1 MSCSINK
8 EDLIAFIYNE
18 LDENKTKILQQHI
31 KTCRE
36 CKKEIDLLIS
46 ERNILKKWEIEAP
59 KMEFVFVEGKQSII
73 SKIKEYFRPQSL
85 KPIRIGYILAGVAA
99 AVMIVLSLVNFEFN
113 YDESGVSISMG
124 IFGMGKEDKVEN
136 EFLEKLMQNQQ
147 ETINLILQVV
157 SASEERIKQERD
169 IMLAQLVQE
178 IQIQRESDMLF
189 VEENIELFST
199 VTAQKFRE
207 NDELIG
213 RLVYLAEENLMK

>member
-18 LDENKTKILQQHI
+18 LDENKTKILKQHI

-36 CKKEIDLLIS
+36 CKKESDLLIH
-46 ERNILKKWEIEAP
+46 ERNILKKWKVESP
-59 KMEFVFVEGKQSII
+59 KMEFVFVEEKQSII

-113 YDESGVSISMG
+113 YDDSGVTISTG
-124 IFGMGKEDKVEN
+124 IFGKGKEDKVEN

-147 ETINLILQVV
+147 ETINLILHVV
-157 SASEERIKQERD
+157 AASEERIKQERD
-169 IMLAQLVQE
+169 IILAQLVQE
-178 IQIQRESDMLF
+178 IQRQRESDMLF
-189 VEENIELFST
+189 VEENIERFST
-199 VTAQKFRE
+199 VTADKFRE